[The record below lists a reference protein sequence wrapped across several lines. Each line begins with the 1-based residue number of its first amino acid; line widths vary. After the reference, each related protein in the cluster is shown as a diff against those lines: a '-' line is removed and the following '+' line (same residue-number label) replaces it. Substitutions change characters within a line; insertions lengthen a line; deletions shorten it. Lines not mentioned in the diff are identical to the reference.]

1 MNIDR
6 LNFLSDFEKV
16 GIARIQN
23 LGNEFKYTTFLF
35 VLKIP
40 FKF

>member
-16 GIARIQN
+16 GIA
-23 LGNEFKYTTFLF
+23 EFKIWEMNLNTQHFFLF
-35 VLKIP
+35 
-40 FKF
+40 